1 MKKTL
6 SIIFIVL
13 GIALFLASLILLFVD
28 KNLFLAPLCLIIGFS
43 VGVTGVTILQDLS
56 KDRYDNV
63 QFDDETY
70 EPLDSIIFLDFDG
83 VLTSDDYTRLCV
95 FECRQENLYGIEWFD
110 PRCID
115 ALRAIVEETGAGI
128 VVSSSWRELGM
139 DKLKEVWAK
148 NEMPGELL
156 GTTNPDT
163 VSTREAILQWLE
175 ENPCD
180 TYVVLDDSAVAIKC
194 LVKTNPK
201 TGLVAS
207 DAVKAIK
214 ILILLST

>member
-13 GIALFLASLILLFVD
+13 GIALFLASLILPFVD
-28 KNLFLAPLCLIIGFS
+28 KNLFLAPLCLIIGLS

-95 FECRQENLYGIEWFD
+95 FECRPENLYGIEWFD

-156 GTTNPDT
+156 GMTNPDT

>member
-6 SIIFIVL
+6 SIIYIVL
-13 GIALFLASLILLFVD
+13 GIALFLASLILPFVD
-28 KNLFLAPLCLIIGFS
+28 KNLFLAPLCLIIGLT
-43 VGVTGVTILQDLS
+43 VGVTGATILQNLL
-56 KDRYDNV
+56 KNRYDNV

-70 EPLDSIIFLDFDG
+70 EPLDCIIFLDFDG

-95 FECRQENLYGIEWFD
+95 FECNPENLYGIEWFD

-128 VVSSSWRELGM
+128 VVSSSWRELGI
-139 DKLKEVWAK
+139 DKLKEVWAR

-156 GTTNPDT
+156 GTTDPDT
-163 VSTREAILQWLE
+163 VSTREAVLQWLE
-175 ENPCD
+175 DNPCD
-180 TYVVLDDSAVAIKC
+180 RYVVLDDSAVAIKY
-194 LVKTNPK
+194 LVKTNPR

-207 DAVKAIK
+207 DALKAIEF
-214 ILILLST
+214 LS

>member
-13 GIALFLASLILLFVD
+13 GIALFLASLILPFVD
-28 KNLFLAPLCLIIGFS
+28 KNLFLAPLCLIIGLS

-83 VLTSDDYTRLCV
+83 VLTSDDYTRLCL
-95 FECRQENLYGIEWFD
+95 FGCRQENLYGIEWFD

-175 ENPCD
+175 KNPCD